1 MHLLAA
7 ARRHLPICHTTFAS
21 AVNPYYDW
29 HYDLALLICF

>member
-1 MHLLAA
+1 MSLL
-7 ARRHLPICHTTFAS
+7 RPGVISKICHTTFAY